1 MIFCLRILKACQ
13 QFANSM
19 DHIKMF
25 ILALIIMLLPDIACW
40 NICKFHISKRSE
52 TFSIRAYWEDQKQLA
67 C

>member
-1 MIFCLRILKACQ
+1 
-13 QFANSM
+13 M